1 MMMEIDMTHAENT
14 YNGFQYLV
22 RTFAKQGVRGEH
34 LRIFGFNG
42 FVLIPREFDAEQS
55 MQIPVQC
62 LEEEGYRQED
72 WALDAAIDEAKAIID
87 GKRPLKDP
95 KTFRNG

>member
-1 MMMEIDMTHAENT
+1 MAYAENT

-22 RTFAKQGVRGEH
+22 RTFAKQGVGGEH
-34 LRIFGFNG
+34 LQIFGFNG
-42 FVLIPREFDAEQS
+42 FVLIPREFDAEQP

-72 WALDAAIDEAKAIID
+72 WALDAAIDQAKAIID
-87 GKRPLKDP
+87 GKRLPKDP
-95 KTFRNG
+95 KTYR

>member
-1 MMMEIDMTHAENT
+1 MMMEIDMAHAENT

-22 RTFAKQGVRGEH
+22 RTFAKQGVGGER
-34 LRIFGFNG
+34 LQIFGFNG
-42 FVLIPREFDAEQS
+42 FVLIPREFDAEQP

-87 GKRPLKDP
+87 GKRPPKDP
-95 KTFRNG
+95 KTFR

>member
-1 MMMEIDMTHAENT
+1 MAHAENM
-14 YNGFQYLV
+14 YNGFQYVVQTL
-22 RTFAKQGVRGEH
+22 AKHGVGDEH
-34 LRIFGFNG
+34 LRIFGFKG
-42 FVLIPREFDAEQS
+42 FVLIPREIEAEQP

-62 LEEEGYRQED
+62 LEEEGYRRDD

-95 KTFRNG
+95 KTFG